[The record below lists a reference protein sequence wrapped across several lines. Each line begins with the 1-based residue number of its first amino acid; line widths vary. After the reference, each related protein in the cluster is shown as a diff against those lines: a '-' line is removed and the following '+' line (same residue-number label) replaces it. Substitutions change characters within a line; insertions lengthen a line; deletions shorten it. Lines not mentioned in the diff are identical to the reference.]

1 MPVPAYSRDAQRNIA
16 VHAAKLHRPPTK
28 MVEPPPAPRAGAF
41 RARKPR
47 QTNFSRRYRCG
58 DLPVSVDHG
67 HSKPAIRWLVEPQRL
82 DLHYY
87 LPLFFDGLR
96 ETRFPESMLARQG
109 VVTLMEM
116 GGEDCVSIVGKLIQ
130 PIKGAPHPA
139 HTPAAVD
146 LSGCVCGAAAL
157 NTRDPSTIILT
168 LNTVGKLVNTV
179 HGVGTALLPYYKT
192 ILPLIN
198 GFKNKTRESSSS
210 SLLRTR
216 SGCESRLVRANGC

>member
-139 HTPAAVD
+139 HTPAA
-146 LSGCVCGAAAL
+146 
-157 NTRDPSTIILT
+157 TWST
-168 LNTVGKLVNTV
+168 VQD
-179 HGVGTALLPYYKT
+179 
-192 ILPLIN
+192 
-198 GFKNKTRESSSS
+198 F
-210 SLLRTR
+210 
-216 SGCESRLVRANGC
+216 

>member
-1 MPVPAYSRDAQRNIA
+1 MGILKIRVNNWDTYRAVSSQNAPFSPWSLISEARRPQTARAAKTGLRPSSPFGLQRAGPPVPVPAYSRDAQRNIA

-139 HTPAAVD
+139 HTPAA
-146 LSGCVCGAAAL
+146 A
-157 NTRDPSTIILT
+157 RST
-168 LNTVGKLVNTV
+168 
-179 HGVGTALLPYYKT
+179 
-192 ILPLIN
+192 
-198 GFKNKTRESSSS
+198 
-210 SLLRTR
+210 
-216 SGCESRLVRANGC
+216 

>member
-41 RARKPR
+41 RARKPA

-109 VVTLMEM
+109 VVTLVEM
-116 GGEDCVSIVGKLIQ
+116 GGTDCVPIVGKLIQ
-130 PIKGAPHPA
+130 PIKGAHRRPHY
-139 HTPAAVD
+139 H
-146 LSGCVCGAAAL
+146 
-157 NTRDPSTIILT
+157 R
-168 LNTVGKLVNTV
+168 
-179 HGVGTALLPYYKT
+179 
-192 ILPLIN
+192 
-198 GFKNKTRESSSS
+198 
-210 SLLRTR
+210 
-216 SGCESRLVRANGC
+216 

>member
-1 MPVPAYSRDAQRNIA
+1 VPAYSRDAQRNIA

-41 RARKPR
+41 RARKPA

-109 VVTLMEM
+109 VVTLVEM

-130 PIKGAPHPA
+130 PIKGELFSRSRAE
-139 HTPAAVD
+139 
-146 LSGCVCGAAAL
+146 
-157 NTRDPSTIILT
+157 PSQAEPTQ
-168 LNTVGKLVNTV
+168 VGKELATD
-179 HGVGTALLPYYKT
+179 G
-192 ILPLIN
+192 
-198 GFKNKTRESSSS
+198 S
-210 SLLRTR
+210 
-216 SGCESRLVRANGC
+216 